1 MPVLSGCCFIFDL
14 KVGTKI
20 IGILSLIGALLNS
33 LTFAGVA
40 VMLVF
45 IGTATDSASQLHHF
59 ANTELHGSH
68 LNEDDEYTDSWEEQV
83 EGILE
88 LIKAHIQMV
97 QILVYL
103 MLAIALVQ
111 IVTSSMLIHGV
122 KHSRRGLLLPY
133 LVITTIGILLCII
146 MGIVMFAVLGN
157 ASMIVS
163 SAASMLVGAGL
174 QVYFML
180 VVFSQYQ
187 ALGLIRMH
195 EDMSMK

>member
-1 MPVLSGCCFIFDL
+1 
-14 KVGTKI
+14 
-20 IGILSLIGALLNS
+20 IGALLNS

-88 LIKAHIQMV
+88 LIKAHIQM
-97 QILVYL
+97 
-103 MLAIALVQ
+103 ALVQ